1 MMTKGNLLISVFM
14 ALTWLS
20 GCSFDAKIKPK
31 QQQLAANIYAQL
43 ALGYMESGHLTL
55 AEQRLNKA
63 IALMPDGQLTL
74 KATKQWQ
81 LMQLTRP

>member
-1 MMTKGNLLISVFM
+1 MTKRNLLISVFI

-20 GCSFDAKIKPK
+20 ACSFDAKIKPK

-63 IALMPDGQLTL
+63 IALMPNGPLTL

>member
-1 MMTKGNLLISVFM
+1 MTKRNLLISVFM

-20 GCSFDAKIKPK
+20 AYSFDAKIKPK

-63 IALMPDGQLTL
+63 IALMPNGPLTL

>member
-1 MMTKGNLLISVFM
+1 MTKGNLLISVFM

-63 IALMPDGQLTL
+63 IALMPNGQLTL
-74 KATKQWQ
+74 RATKQWQ

>member
-63 IALMPDGQLTL
+63 IALMPNGQLTL
-74 KATKQWQ
+74 RATKQWQ

>member
-63 IALMPDGQLTL
+63 IAVMPNGQLTL
-74 KATKQWQ
+74 RATKQWQ

>member
-55 AEQRLNKA
+55 AEQCLNKA
-63 IALMPDGQLTL
+63 IALMPNGQLTL
-74 KATKQWQ
+74 RATKQWQ
-81 LMQLTRP
+81 LMQLTQP

>member
-1 MMTKGNLLISVFM
+1 MMIKNNFLISAFV

-20 GCSFDAKIKPK
+20 ACSFDAKIKPK

-43 ALGYMESGHLTL
+43 ALGYMESGHLIL

-63 IALMPDGQLTL
+63 IALMPNGQLTL

>member
-1 MMTKGNLLISVFM
+1 MMTKGNLLISIFM

-63 IALMPDGQLTL
+63 IALMPNGQLTL
-74 KATKQWQ
+74 RATKQWQ